1 MIPNLTVVGDVA
13 IGHEVIVISYDGLS
27 PALHRASMKSDK
39 LPHDIMI
46 PDLQEGGLSPV
57 SSGLRR
63 FPDGGELI
71 DLTSLS
77 NLSPLS
83 DDDMRANLRPL
94 IDGDSLFNH
103 RVGTDIDIFPNFSFW
118 GESFFVS

>member
-1 MIPNLTVVGDVA
+1 MIPNLTVVGDMGV
-13 IGHEVIVISYDGLS
+13 GHDKILISKNGFSAPFYR
-27 PALHRASMKSDK
+27 PSMEGDK
-39 LPHDIMI
+39 LPNDIMI

-57 SSGLRR
+57 SSGLGR

-83 DDDMRANLRPL
+83 DDDMGTNLRPL
-94 IDGDSLFNH
+94 ADGDSLS
-103 RVGTDIDIFPNFSFW
+103 TT
-118 GESFFVS
+118 E